1 MNIDVIKLE
10 NGKEYGIIDTI
21 THNGSN
27 YLVLSNILD
36 NNDFCIRKVIEKE
49 GREVIVKLNDQNEFE
64 EIMKMFYNKH
74 KGELIN
80 EK

>member
-36 NNDFCIRKVIEKE
+36 NNDFGIRKVIEKE
-49 GREVIVKLNDQNEFE
+49 GREVIIKLNNQNEFE
-64 EIMKMFYNKH
+64 EIMEMFYNKH

>member
-21 THNGSN
+21 IHNNSN
-27 YLVLSNILD
+27 YLVLSNVLD
-36 NNDFCIRKVIEKE
+36 NADFCVRKVINKE
-49 GREVIVKLNDQNEFE
+49 GREVIIKLNNQNEFE
-64 EIMKMFYNKH
+64 EIMEMFYNKH
-74 KGELIN
+74 RGELIN